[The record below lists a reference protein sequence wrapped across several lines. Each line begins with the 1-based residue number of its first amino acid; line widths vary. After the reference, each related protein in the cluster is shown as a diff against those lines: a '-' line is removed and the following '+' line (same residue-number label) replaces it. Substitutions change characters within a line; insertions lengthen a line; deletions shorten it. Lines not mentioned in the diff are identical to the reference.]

1 MSQNPASMEEVLHV
15 VEANEACEKSEVDTV
30 PVVVPPESTAEPEG
44 ISKPEEASQ
53 PVGDE
58 PQEEKPQ
65 IEPAAI
71 TAQEATEEGQEAG
84 TTEHVAIEATELG
97 NEVQPTEGSDELSPE
112 EKKLKLKK
120 ERKERLKNFATTR
133 FAPMAIES
141 PVHFTPE
148 HIEEIRDNEEEEEEH
163 EQLVNFDEPTIG
175 DGVSVSS
182 SVLTVDSED
191 YPFQAP
197 KLVSLFPT
205 YGFTDGPVDRNIFQS
220 DVKYEDIDNSVSLT
234 GISIVST
241 RTLKTECDPDSVQLK
256 TNFLRDFDV
265 PSLSDISEEHDA
277 SPQSLDARSVISV
290 QDDHGF
296 FADPTSNMDSGSSS
310 SSESIG
316 DVDKEQQAEEAAP
329 ESEVDSLDV
338 SDIPEFDE
346 IPVVKR
352 EEQNQGSLDAF
363 STLSKVAFAVP
374 EVRDDP
380 TISHALE
387 IKAVV
392 RELLY
397 DLFEETASLSDVQNK
412 DNKIRAKLDKNKLL
426 SELDKVITTFLYE
439 RYTNEMVGN
448 RLVEYYKRN
457 RNARV
462 FAPLSPENEKRF
474 HTRYMHA
481 LDQLDSLKYRLDVAK
496 HKHAIQM
503 NRVILDLHSAQS
515 VASITEERLEHLFRE
530 HLVRSDSDNLR
541 RLVDRELRMMT
552 AKRNEISDSRLF
564 LITRKHTLGR
574 IMGKIKE
581 LDTLSETLSIEDFLA
596 VQNNVFA
603 LQKKIEERNTDLKR
617 MRTQFLMDVHLTRH
631 NREKALALAENF
643 ELSKMRLRSAIK
655 NQRVLR
661 RRLYEVKLERK
672 KMRQQSKDMTFHGG
686 ILAMPSLMYDY
697 DNTVERLK
705 EKRETVAKLKETM
718 KSLQRRLSC
727 VEGRSI

>member
-1 MSQNPASMEEVLHV
+1 MASLRIQRRTWTPVPARRRNRLETWT
-15 VEANEACEKSEVDTV
+15 KS
-30 PVVVPPESTAEPEG
+30 
-44 ISKPEEASQ
+44 
-53 PVGDE
+53 
-58 PQEEKPQ
+58 
-65 IEPAAI
+65 
-71 TAQEATEEGQEAG
+71 
-84 TTEHVAIEATELG
+84 
-97 NEVQPTEGSDELSPE
+97 N
-112 EKKLKLKK
+112 
-120 ERKERLKNFATTR
+120 RLR
-133 FAPMAIES
+133 
-141 PVHFTPE
+141 
-148 HIEEIRDNEEEEEEH
+148 RRL
-163 EQLVNFDEPTIG
+163 Q
-175 DGVSVSS
+175 
-182 SVLTVDSED
+182 
-191 YPFQAP
+191 
-197 KLVSLFPT
+197 
-205 YGFTDGPVDRNIFQS
+205 
-220 DVKYEDIDNSVSLT
+220 
-234 GISIVST
+234 
-241 RTLKTECDPDSVQLK
+241 
-256 TNFLRDFDV
+256 
-265 PSLSDISEEHDA
+265 
-277 SPQSLDARSVISV
+277 
-290 QDDHGF
+290 
-296 FADPTSNMDSGSSS
+296 
-310 SSESIG
+310 
-316 DVDKEQQAEEAAP
+316 
-329 ESEVDSLDV
+329 ESEVDSFDV

-352 EEQNQGSLDAF
+352 VEQNQDSIDAF

-380 TISHALE
+380 VISHALE

-397 DLFEETASLSDVQNK
+397 DLFEETASLSDIHNK

-426 SELDKVITTFLYE
+426 TELDKVITTYLYE
-439 RYTNEMVGN
+439 KYTNEMVGN

-462 FAPLSPENEKRF
+462 FATLSPENEKRF
-474 HTRYMHA
+474 HSRYMHA
-481 LDQLDSLKYRLDVAK
+481 LALLDSLKYRLDVAK

-530 HLVRSDSDNLR
+530 HLVRPESDNLR

-581 LDTLSETLSIEDFLA
+581 LDTLSETLSIEDFLS

-643 ELSKMRLRSAIK
+643 ELSKIRLKNAMK
-655 NQRVLR
+655 NQTDLR

-672 KMRQQSKDMTFHGG
+672 KMRQQSRDMTFHGG

-705 EKRETVAKLKETM
+705 EKRETVAKLRETL
-718 KSLQRRLSC
+718 KSLQRRLSY